1 VIEHVLVWNGRV
13 ADPAPAKRTPEAEPQ
28 SLDRPP
34 FQPVLG
40 GTPPRGIEASIPD
53 TRSGEGERF
62 ADHAFDLF
70 E

>member
-13 ADPAPAKRTPEAEPQ
+13 ADPAPAKKNALLICPQ
-28 SLDRPP
+28 GRPP
-34 FQPVLG
+34 GVKPPG

-53 TRSGEGERF
+53 TRSGEEERF